1 MKFQVHK
8 EIIRF
13 SVQGKFNLCFSFLGL
28 CAPFKWLLVNGKRL
42 HKRGQSKNLT
52 RGVVMKFKFDNFRFQ
67 IFKSWHLCKLSVILY
82 ISCQSVSL
90 SVSQS
95 VGQSI
100 SFLVRQS
107 SSQSCNL
114 AQTSPFFGCGK
125 SIHFCAVLY
134 QFA

>member
-1 MKFQVHK
+1 
-8 EIIRF
+8 
-13 SVQGKFNLCFSFLGL
+13 
-28 CAPFKWLLVNGKRL
+28 
-42 HKRGQSKNLT
+42 
-52 RGVVMKFKFDNFRFQ
+52 MKFKFDNFRFQ

-82 ISCQSVSL
+82 ISLSVCQ

-107 SSQSCNL
+107 FGQLCNL
-114 AQTSPFFGCGK
+114 AQTSLFFGCGK